1 MNDKLVSLEL
11 LVSHHPWAVT
21 LFVLAGLTA
30 FVLFLRRIIYQENA
44 LADEKDRKVRLD

>member
-21 LFVLAGLTA
+21 LFVIASLTA
-30 FVLFLRRIIYQENA
+30 FVVFLRRIIYQESA
-44 LADEKDRKVRLD
+44 LADEMNRKARLD